1 MGWGDFWSILFNNLY
16 NFLFCFLLIFS
27 ILFFFFRKNLFNF
40 LDPLLLMLVNLSSCL
55 TIILYLLIFEKRSS
69 FKELLL
75 ILITNIVFLI
85 TLKFKMLKT
94 NIVIGKLKNKKN
106 FQVYYYIHTV
116 LFLFVIFLFIKLIGM
131 KLVTNTLTAFEGIGW
146 LNYLRNFFFQS
157 QLILIFIKREL
168 YNIKKKWDYILILII
183 ILLYVFSG
191 SKIGLLN
198 MILLTVLTL
207 YYINNITVSYLYKKI
222 KKNKIKVII
231 VGLLGIII
239 GFSLNN
245 NIQIFARIIHRVMS
259 AGDIYYMLYVNDNI
273 KKISGIDMFNY
284 YIVSIFR
291 PILKYFIKLKEN
303 VVLGFQTIEIVYNIK
318 TKDFGPNARYDVIW
332 QLNLGWF
339 CILGGYLNASLI
351 AFIRRIRTPNF
362 YFLNILLIILINSEV
377 IITDFTVF
385 GGLIFSILLCFIP
398 IVIISELIFKVIG
411 E

>member
-231 VGLLGIII
+231 IGLLGIII

-273 KKISGIDMFNY
+273 KKISGVDMFNY